1 LLQIFKNKKF
11 LLFIGLI
18 FLLITWV
25 MFTTSHSQRA
35 ESKAEYLLNSVFT
48 PLEQVF
54 SYSSKTVNDS
64 WKTIAELGRLKVINQ
79 KLRAEL
85 DLLKVRLLSYANLE
99 AENQKLRDALRFE
112 QSQIHRL
119 IAAEIIAVSPNNW
132 DYTFVIN
139 KGANYGIQKGWAVI
153 SPDGVVGRVGAVR
166 SGSAEVIL
174 VTDAREGNYVGG
186 VLKRTNN
193 LVIVRGG
200 GDNRGECTINPAID
214 SYFFNLKKG
223 DLIVTSAAS
232 EKFPSGI
239 PIGKVNAINKG
250 SNKMVYRAMIKPIVN
265 LGKLQ
270 FVYVVKMKPRK
281 PENIGPKELKQLI
294 PTSSTPA
301 SQTPVPTAEL
311 TPSLE
316 TESSA
321 GLNVEMNPETPAP
334 SNTITPGG
342 P

>member
-11 LLFIGLI
+11 LLFIGVI

-25 MFTTSHSQRA
+25 MFTTSHSRRA

-54 SYSSKTVNDS
+54 TYSSKTVNDS

-112 QSQIHRL
+112 QSQVHWL
-119 IAAEIIAVSPNNW
+119 IAAEIIAVNPNNW
-132 DYTFVIN
+132 DYTFIIN
-139 KGANYGIQKGWAVI
+139 KGENYGIQKGWAVI
-153 SPDGVVGRVGAVR
+153 SLDGVVGRIGAVR

-174 VTDAREGNYVGG
+174 VTDAREGNYIGG
-186 VLKRTNN
+186 VVKRTNN

-200 GDNRGECTINPAID
+200 GDSRGECTINPAID
-214 SYFFNLKKG
+214 SYFFDLKKD

-239 PIGKVNAINKG
+239 PIGKVNAMNKG
-250 SNKMVYRAMIKPIVN
+250 NNKMVYRAFIKPVVD

-270 FVYVVKMKPRK
+270 FVYVVKMKQRK
-281 PENIGPKELKQLI
+281 PENIGPKELNQLI
-294 PTSSTPA
+294 PTLSAPS
-301 SQTPVPTAEL
+301 SQTPLPEAAPT
-311 TPSLE
+311 LE
-316 TESSA
+316 TESTA
-321 GLNVEMNPETPAP
+321 GPTVEVIPDTPAP
-334 SNTITPGG
+334 SSTITPGG